1 MFRYLL
7 ACTLLTLALTGC
19 GPGAGASTFDS
30 IAEDATFVT
39 TVETTPTRTAP
50 STSVPLPDVPEA
62 VASFGT
68 ATLALDG
75 TNLLVAVADDSDE
88 RRQGLMGLE
97 DLGDLDGMLFVFGGD
112 TESGFWMK
120 NTLIPLD
127 IAFFNAE
134 GVFVDGFRME
144 PCTADPCPTYRPGG
158 SYRYALEMPAG
169 TMPVSVTRIEID
181 Q

>member
-1 MFRYLL
+1 MFRY
-7 ACTLLTLALTGC
+7 TLAFALIALVLAGC
-19 GPGAGASTFDS
+19 GPGSGPSTSGS
-30 IAEDATFVT
+30 IAGDAVSVT
-39 TVETTPTRTAP
+39 TVETTTTRTAS
-50 STSVPLPDVPEA
+50 STSVPPPDVPEA
-62 VASFGT
+62 IASFGT

-75 TNLLVAVADDSDE
+75 TNLLVAVAGDSDE

-97 DLGDLDGMLFVFGGD
+97 DLGDLDGMLFVFDGD

-127 IAFFNAE
+127 IAFFNDE

-144 PCTADPCPTYRPGG
+144 PCTADPCPSYRPGG

-169 TMPVSVTRIEID
+169 TMPVSATRIEID